1 MASAAYRP
9 DQTQA
14 PYTSWMPFDRNHH
27 LQTDDEWV
35 ISADVGVV
43 GHGRPTPVAVGEHGA
58 QQARTEFKESYFRWL
73 EDSVF
78 DSLPDRMRRHNS
90 YQRIVAMGDRV
101 VPLIAAELRKEPSF
115 LFLALED
122 ITKHDPVPEAALGNL
137 RRTVDAWLTCLRK

>member
-14 PYTSWMPFDRNHH
+14 PYTSWMPFDRDHR

-35 ISADVGVV
+35 ISDD
-43 GHGRPTPVAVGEHGA
+43 VAVMGHA
-58 QQARTEFKESYFRWL
+58 RPALVAFPQQARTQFKDSYARWL

-78 DSLPDRMRRHNS
+78 DSLPDRMRRHDS
-90 YQRIVAMGDRV
+90 YQKIVAMGDRV

-122 ITKHDPVPEAALGNL
+122 ITKLNPVSEAALGNL
-137 RRTVDAWLTCLRK
+137 RRTVDEWLTCLRK

>member
-14 PYTSWMPFDRNHH
+14 PYTSWMPLDQDHR
-27 LQTDDEWV
+27 LQIDGEWLISDD
-35 ISADVGVV
+35 
-43 GHGRPTPVAVGEHGA
+43 VAVKGHARLTLVTVGEYGA
-58 QQARTEFKESYFRWL
+58 QQVRTEFKESYTRWL

-137 RRTVDAWLTCLRK
+137 RQTVDAWLTCLRK